1 MARGSDHVE
10 RPVTLAQA
18 AEVLGMSEE
27 SLAELVIEAGVKQPA
42 GPPGDWLLEAA
53 DVAAFAAE
61 RERRER
67 LNRLELEKLS
77 AALEGTDG

>member
-1 MARGSDHVE
+1 MAHGSDRSE

-27 SLAELVIEAGVKQPA
+27 SLAELVIEAGVKPPD
-42 GPPGDWLLEAA
+42 GPPGEWLLEAT
-53 DVAAFAAE
+53 DVTAVAAE
-61 RERRER
+61 RQRRER

-77 AALEGTDG
+77 AALEGKDG